1 MTLKDKIYEI
11 TARRMKRD
19 ISELNDD
26 TNLKKDL
33 NADSIDTVEIIFEIE
48 EEYEIDIDDK
58 YAEQI
63 NTISDAVRVVE
74 QIISENG

>member
-1 MTLKDKIYEI
+1 MTVKNTIYEI
-11 TARRMKRD
+11 TSRRMKRE

-26 TNLKKDL
+26 INLKKDL
-33 NADSIDTVEIIFEIE
+33 NADSIDTVEIIFELE
-48 EEYEIDIDDK
+48 ETYGISIDDK

-63 NTISDAVRVVE
+63 NTIGDAVRVVE

>member
-1 MTLKDKIYEI
+1 MTVRDKIFEI
-11 TARRMKRD
+11 VSRRMKRD
-19 ISELNDD
+19 ISELNDS

-33 NADSIDTVEIIFEIE
+33 NADSIDTVEIIFELE
-48 EEYEIDIDDK
+48 ETYSINVDDK

-63 NTISDAVRVVE
+63 NSISDAVRVVE

>member
-1 MTLKDKIYEI
+1 MTVKDKIYEI
-11 TARRMKRD
+11 TSRRMKRD
-19 ISELNDD
+19 ISELNDN

-33 NADSIDTVEIIFEIE
+33 NADSIDTVEIIFELE
-48 EEYEIDIDDK
+48 ETYEINIDDK

-63 NTISDAVRVVE
+63 NTIGDAVRVVE

>member
-1 MTLKDKIYEI
+1 
-11 TARRMKRD
+11 MKRD
-19 ISELNDD
+19 ISELNDN

-63 NTISDAVRVVE
+63 NTIGDAVSVVE
-74 QIISENG
+74 QIIAENS

>member
-1 MTLKDKIYEI
+1 MTVKEKIYEI

-19 ISELNDD
+19 VSTLSDE

-48 EEYEIDIDDK
+48 ETYGIDVDDK

-63 NTISDAVRVVE
+63 NTIGNAIAVVE
-74 QIISENG
+74 ELVASST

>member
-1 MTLKDKIYEI
+1 MTIKEKIYEI

-19 ISELNDD
+19 ISELNDN

-63 NTISDAVRVVE
+63 NTIGDAVSVVE
-74 QIISENG
+74 QIIAENS